1 MTESIE
7 STIESVMNKYL
18 DSVAS
23 TIMHDIACDIPVNIT
38 DKMLELYKSNITE
51 VSGNEDAVKAIVENE
66 LNEIKKT
73 LFAMVIRMDKRI
85 IEYKKKEL
93 GISS

>member
-7 STIESVMNKYL
+7 SSINKYL

-23 TIMHDIACDIPVNIT
+23 TTMHDIVCDIPVNIT
-38 DKMLELYKSNITE
+38 DKMLELYKSKITE

-85 IEYKKKEL
+85 NEYKKKEL